1 MPFKLYVDSRFREDV
16 PGATDCDFKVQLP
29 HPIQVSGK
37 AFVDVVL
44 VPNTFFTVRANDND
58 RFYLREGTIDFR
70 VAYISPGQYNGY
82 TLATALAAALN
93 FQSGLATAG
102 FSYTVQYLPEKNRLQ
117 ISNGSATP
125 YYIYSIQSLLAN
137 PASWNTPAAA
147 AGKPTID
154 PKNLMHAHSVCGF
167 FSGHTLTSAVTE
179 GYDMVNLLPY
189 QQLFLRS
196 NLADGYDSIGP
207 DGSSDIIRRIT
218 CSVPVND
225 MIQDLHGLPYDT
237 ITVGKNKEV
246 NSLKFRLTDI
256 HGRTVDTHGH
266 PISFSIIFIDDE

>member
-37 AFVDVVL
+37 AFVDVCL
-44 VPNTFFTVRANDND
+44 VPNTFYTIRTNDND
-58 RFYLREGTIDFR
+58 RFYIREGNTGFR
-70 VAYISPGQYNGY
+70 IAYIRPGQYNGY
-82 TLATALAAALN
+82 TLATALAEALN
-93 FQSGLATAG
+93 HQSNLALAN
-102 FSYTVQYLPEKNRLQ
+102 FPYTVTYLSEKNRLQ
-117 ISNGSATP
+117 ISNSSATP
-125 YYIYSIQSLLAN
+125 YFVYSAQFLLAN
-137 PASWNTPAAA
+137 PDSWNIPAQQF
-147 AGKPTID
+147 GQPQID

-167 FSGHTLTSAVTE
+167 FSEHSMGAAVLE

-225 MIQDLHGLPYDT
+225 VIQDLHGLPYDNV
-237 ITVGKNKEV
+237 TVSKNKEI
-246 NSLKFRLTDI
+246 NSLKFRLTDV
-256 HGRTVDTHGH
+256 HGKTVDTHGH
-266 PISFSIIFIDDE
+266 PISFSVIFIDDE